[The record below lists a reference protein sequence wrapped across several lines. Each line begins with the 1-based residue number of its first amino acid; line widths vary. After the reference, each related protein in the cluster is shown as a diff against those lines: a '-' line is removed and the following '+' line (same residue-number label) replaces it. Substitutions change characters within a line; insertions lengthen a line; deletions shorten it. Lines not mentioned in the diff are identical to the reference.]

1 MHEFIMRDTNE
12 LKTSDTPSFQDIKP
26 QTGLQ
31 LNEAKSFMDNLFSQ
45 PESFYRGY
53 DERLSNT
60 PAEKGERGEWEGE
73 RGESKFV
80 PNEST
85 ERGAAAKEK
94 LNQYDMD
101 GIEYRNAEPDF
112 SRCSEA
118 TVQIDNMTENRA
130 DYYDENGDYQ
140 KGNFSQADAKCAE
153 LWNTVRRDD
162 RDDWTASDVRDY
174 RRGNDL
180 SWHERCDTQTMDLV
194 AQDIHEYF
202 GHSGGVAE
210 CKARDNNYDGG
221 DFDE

>member
-1 MHEFIMRDTNE
+1 MLEFKSKDMNE

-26 QTGLQ
+26 QTGMQ

-45 PESFYRGY
+45 PESFYRSY

-60 PAEKGERGEWEGE
+60 PAENSERGAWEGE

-80 PNEST
+80 PSESS
-85 ERGAAAKEK
+85 ERGAAAKER
-94 LNQYDMD
+94 LEQYGMD

-130 DYYDENGDYQ
+130 DYYDDNGDYQ
-140 KGNFSQADAKCAE
+140 KGNFSQADLKCADQ
-153 LWNTVRRDD
+153 WNAEGKDGRN
-162 RDDWTASDVRDY
+162 DWTDEDVRDY
-174 RRGNDL
+174 RRENKL

-194 AQDIHEYF
+194 SQDIHEYF

-210 CKARDNNYDGG
+210 CKARDNNIYGG
-221 DFDE
+221 GFDE